1 MLRLAV
7 VDISA
12 LAEEAFPAKGL
23 YVDGYTVTYLDIANI
38 RANLFYNTDHFVA
51 NGYSGHCLRHSAMLY
66 MKVTRAD
73 APECN
78 SHDGILWSLRTS
90 RA

>member
-23 YVDGYTVTYLDIANI
+23 YVDGYTVTYLDIVDL
-38 RANLFYNTDHFVA
+38 RPYSLHNTDHLMTY
-51 NGYSGHCLRHSAMLY
+51 GYSGHSLRHAAMLY

-73 APECN
+73 A
-78 SHDGILWSLRTS
+78 S
-90 RA
+90 